1 MFDQGEVTAQLRAL
15 CEQVAGKIHVDVT
28 FVVSAEAGPTCVA
41 TAPTE
46 AAALAAFLA
55 QALEEHGDAET
66 LRERHG
72 DGETSGHDNGHGG
85 EALARPVVK
94 EEAAET
100 AKRKRT
106 PLTEAERE
114 RVRELLEQGRWTTDI
129 IRETGLSAASI
140 QRIRTAMREAADPS
154 A

>member
-55 QALEEHGDAET
+55 QA